1 VPEHHAPVLWLGQA
15 AVATLP
21 MEIDIANSD
30 QVREDL
36 LTVLNRGPTVLVVDM
51 AGTTFCDSAGVNALV
66 RAHKRAAA
74 SGVRMRL
81 VVSAPTVQ
89 RVLAIT
95 GVDRL
100 IGTYPTVA
108 AALIAADQPT
118 EDGPS
123 HPGAEVGLP
132 HPGYAAA
139 QTDPE
144 GWAAQPS

>member
-1 VPEHHAPVLWLGQA
+1 VPEQHAPVLWLGQA

-21 MEIDIANSD
+21 VEIDIANAD

-36 LTVLNRGPTVLVVDM
+36 LTVLNREPALLIVDM

-66 RAHKRAAA
+66 RAYRRAAA
-74 SGVRMRL
+74 CGASMRL
-81 VVSAPTVQ
+81 VVSTPTVL

-100 IGTYPTVA
+100 VVIYPTVA
-108 AALIAADQPT
+108 AALTAVEQPAPN
-118 EDGPS
+118 GY
-123 HPGAEVGLP
+123 
-132 HPGYAAA
+132 PGYEAT

-144 GWAAQPS
+144 GWATQPG

>member
-1 VPEHHAPVLWLGQA
+1 MPEHHAPVLWLGQA
-15 AVATLP
+15 AVTTLP
-21 MEIDIANSD
+21 VEIDIANAD

-36 LTVLNRGPTVLVVDM
+36 LTVLNRGPALLVVDM

-66 RAHKRAAA
+66 RAYKRAAA
-74 SGVRMRL
+74 SGARMRL

-95 GVDRL
+95 AVDRL

-108 AALIAADQPT
+108 AALTAVDQPA
-118 EDGPS
+118 ED
-123 HPGAEVGLP
+123 GLP
-132 HPGYAAA
+132 HPGYEP
-139 QTDPE
+139 TPTNPE

>member
-1 VPEHHAPVLWLGQA
+1 MLWLGQV

-21 MEIDIANSD
+21 VEIDLANAD

-36 LTVLNRGPTVLVVDM
+36 LSVLNRGPATLIVDM
-51 AGTTFCDSAGVNALV
+51 GGTTFCDSAGVNALV
-66 RAHKRAAA
+66 RAYKRAAA
-74 SGVRMRL
+74 SGARMRL

-100 IGTYPTVA
+100 IGIYPSVA
-108 AALIAADQPT
+108 AALTAVDQPAQG
-118 EDGPS
+118 EK
-123 HPGAEVGLP
+123 P
-132 HPGYAAA
+132 HPGYAAT